1 MSPLGLKR
9 LGVKRGITGSM
20 KTAISVENSL
30 MEEADNAA
38 RDLGLSRSGLIAE
51 ALREYLKRRRRARVS
66 EQLNQAHSD
75 VADLG
80 ERQLVRKLRMKLPAR
95 DRW

>member
-1 MSPLGLKR
+1 LEY
-9 LGVKRGITGSM
+9 KRGITKSM

-66 EQLNQAHSD
+66 QQLNEAYANGTSPD
-75 VADLG
+75 
-80 ERQLVRKLRMKLPAR
+80 ERKLVRTLRTKLPSP